1 MTATIIRI
9 MEESAENKTFQ
20 RLVQGSVCTNRSD
33 RCKKPVRP
41 VCMVLWPARRRAT
54 GQTGGQ
60 DRSDR
65 SPTEITS
72 KSKLCTNPLNQH
84 INCNLKII
92 NAMMHDIMHELL
104 CQTFKCNRKTQCHD
118 AWASY
123 VNLPTKTNH
132 LLTSLALNIY
142 RAYFA

>member
-1 MTATIIRI
+1 MTATNIRI
-9 MEESAENKTFQ
+9 MEESAENKTFE
-20 RLVQGSVCTNRSD
+20 RFVQGSVCTN
-33 RCKKPVRP
+33 
-41 VCMVLWPARRRAT
+41 
-54 GQTGGQ
+54 
-60 DRSDR
+60 RSDR

-118 AWASY
+118 A
-123 VNLPTKTNH
+123 
-132 LLTSLALNIY
+132 
-142 RAYFA
+142 